1 LETGSTVG
9 LDSTA
14 SQVNIW
20 AGGAPSIFAGNPGG
34 FANTSGSLNT
44 KIGEGAAEVRD
55 NNNYR
60 TRASLSYVTGSH
72 HAKFGY
78 EGGYYTQLETN
89 EANQLGLT
97 YLYFDPA
104 ATANCNIPGTCGNMS
119 LQFPNDPNN
128 LARRPFPQYVS
139 YNTGTATLDDRVKY
153 TALYAQ
159 DQWTLKRITAS
170 FALRYDHAT
179 SSYGQTVFPASLPT
193 MQYSLPGFT
202 VPASSGVNYND
213 ITPRAGVTWDVRG
226 NGKTSVKVNWGKYLN
241 AAGISGVYANANPA
255 RRTVNQLTRNWN
267 DTNGD
272 RKVNCDLLN
281 PAPNGEC
288 GGFALFNADFSSGGD
303 LTRFGKNPLGLDAGG
318 TPIGLAT
325 TQCGRTEQGI
335 PANVQAYCNAY
346 GKSVLDGWGDRRGE
360 TQFGIALQ
368 HELLPRLSAEI
379 TYNRRW
385 YNNILASDQLGLGC
399 DQFNGATTLQA
410 CDQALLNYSSPSY
423 DFYSV
428 TAPTDPNLPGG
439 GGYKILGLNDVKT
452 AVPFGLNTAQTYL
465 DALSYTFQGVDT
477 NFNWRGPKGI
487 RIQAG
492 SSTGAVRR
500 DSCAA
505 TLDAPDVRGRTGAE
519 YLAGCKTQQ
528 PYLTTIKGSASYT
541 VPKIDVL
548 LSTVFQSLPGPEI
561 TATMT
566 FSKNDITW
574 NPNSAARATTA
585 CATPS
590 NGFGCLGGSANN
602 TTTIG
607 IPLTL
612 NNELYGRRVN
622 EWDVKLAKNI
632 RFGGNRL
639 SLGIDIYN
647 FFNSDVPTGYNATY
661 TPGPANT
668 WLQPTTILAPRF
680 IRAQVQFNF

>member
-1 LETGSTVG
+1 LLEAGISVTSQVYSTASSRDYTNPISIPRISETGSTVG

-20 AGGAPSIFAGNPGG
+20 AGGAPSVFAGFPGG

-202 VPASSGVNYND
+202 VPASDGVNYND
-213 ITPRAGVTWDVRG
+213 ITPRLGATWDVRG

-241 AAGISGVYANANPA
+241 AATISGVYSGANPA
-255 RRTVNQLTRNWN
+255 RRTVNQLTRAWN

-288 GGFALFNADFSSGGD
+288 GGFALFNADFIRRRPDAIRKESA
-303 LTRFGKNPLGLDAGG
+303 RLDAGG
-318 TPIGLAT
+318 TQSVSRRRSAA
-325 TQCGRTEQGI
+325 GRNRAFRRTF
-335 PANVQAYCNAY
+335 
-346 GKSVLDGWGDRRGE
+346 SVLQRLRQVGARWMGLPPGKRSLVSPPARAAAAVVCRNHLQPSVVQQHPGVRPARLGLRPVQWGHLPPGVRPGP
-360 TQFGIALQ
+360 A
-368 HELLPRLSAEI
+368 ELLEPVLR
-379 TYNRRW
+379 
-385 YNNILASDQLGLGC
+385 
-399 DQFNGATTLQA
+399 F
-410 CDQALLNYSSPSY
+410 LL
-423 DFYSV
+423 V

-452 AVPFGLNTAQTYL
+452 AAPFGLNTAQTYL
-465 DALSYTFQGVDT
+465 TRSLTFQGVDT

-500 DSCAA
+500 DLCRLRSTRPTFAGEQAPSIWQAA
-505 TLDAPDVRGRTGAE
+505 KRSSRT
-519 YLAGCKTQQ
+519 
-528 PYLTTIKGSASYT
+528 
-541 VPKIDVL
+541 
-548 LSTVFQSLPGPEI
+548 
-561 TATMT
+561 
-566 FSKNDITW
+566 
-574 NPNSAARATTA
+574 
-585 CATPS
+585 
-590 NGFGCLGGSANN
+590 
-602 TTTIG
+602 
-607 IPLTL
+607 
-612 NNELYGRRVN
+612 
-622 EWDVKLAKNI
+622 
-632 RFGGNRL
+632 
-639 SLGIDIYN
+639 
-647 FFNSDVPTGYNATY
+647 
-661 TPGPANT
+661 
-668 WLQPTTILAPRF
+668 
-680 IRAQVQFNF
+680 